1 MRTSIWFILILI
13 FILGIEFG
21 LLDSDDGPKF
31 CNKNYLK
38 LNKTLLMTALNAN
51 NTYYVFRDVSF
62 RNNNSKKEV
71 LFKWDS
77 MLQPSKAGK
86 KFYGN
91 Q

>member
-1 MRTSIWFILILI
+1 
-13 FILGIEFG
+13 
-21 LLDSDDGPKF
+21 
-31 CNKNYLK
+31 
-38 LNKTLLMTALNAN
+38 MTALNAN